1 MTSVSALTQ
10 QLQHEVELGPR
21 RLRPGGGIDV
31 NVALGD
37 TSPGQRIGLVGGIL
51 LGGGH
56 TRVPIS
62 MRMTITR
69 TADVSRR

>member
-1 MTSVSALTQ
+1 M
-10 QLQHEVELGPR
+10 
-21 RLRPGGGIDV
+21 

-56 TRVPIS
+56 TRVPDQH
-62 MRMTITR
+62 
-69 TADVSRR
+69 ADDDNADR